1 MICKGKK
8 VLDIPIEVCRMRT
21 VKTIEKT
28 SMKRK
33 TLEELEIELEI
44 INAKIAALQKPKM
57 KTVRNLMSGKEIE
70 IAEDT
75 PSCCDPSSEA
85 YWSM

>member
-1 MICKGKK
+1 M
-8 VLDIPIEVCRMRT
+8 LDIPIEYCRMRT

-28 SMKRK
+28 SMKK
-33 TLEELEIELEI
+33 TLAELELELEI
-44 INAKIAALQKPKM
+44 IKGKIAALQKPKM
-57 KTVRNLMSGKEIE
+57 KKVRSLMTGNEIE

-75 PSCCDPSSEA
+75 PWCCDPSSET

>member
-1 MICKGKK
+1 M
-8 VLDIPIEVCRMRT
+8 LDIPIEYCRMRT

-28 SMKRK
+28 SMKK
-33 TLEELEIELEI
+33 TLAELELELEI
-44 INAKIAALQKPKM
+44 IKGKIADLQKPKM
-57 KTVRNLMSGKEIE
+57 KKVRSLMTGNEIE

-75 PSCCDPSSEA
+75 PWCCDPSSET